1 MQLKGRQMI
10 SQGPNTGIG
19 LSAHIYSSKKRTQ
32 LWQLAWVIKLPFSFL
47 GRLENC
53 ETLWQSL
60 QGGANLV
67 LPSGVLRGPRYI
79 TTFDNKVSFKHATHH
94 NHQKGLSHLA
104 YQDMQISRFTYE
116 LCYKIICFFFWSN
129 AEPTGRTHKT
139 WRSPRQTRTKVWRR
153 PGNAKIQLIANIMLT
168 RWPECGP
175 IKCRFRMH
183 PQMRSIDPAAFESS
197 SPHSLARMKN
207 GECVKCNRT
216 F

>member
-67 LPSGVLRGPRYI
+67 LPSGVLQGPRYI

-94 NHQKGLSHLA
+94 NHQKGLSLA

-129 AEPTGRTHKT
+129 AEPTERTHKT

-153 PGNAKIQLIANIMLT
+153 PGNAKKNNWLQTSCWRGGLNVGQSNVDFGCTPKWDLLIQQHLSLHPLI
-168 RWPECGP
+168 
-175 IKCRFRMH
+175 H
-183 PQMRSIDPAAFESS
+183 
-197 SPHSLARMKN
+197 
-207 GECVKCNRT
+207 
-216 F
+216 

>member
-1 MQLKGRQMI
+1 MKNKRRDVRFCCHFWCLSDWPAYQYPDALPYLYSEHCLPVSKKDAAKKRRQMI

-79 TTFDNKVSFKHATHH
+79 TTFDNKVSFTHATHR
-94 NHQKGLSHLA
+94 NHQKGLSLA
-104 YQDMQISRFTYE
+104 YQDMQIF
-116 LCYKIICFFFWSN
+116 KIYLWALF
-129 AEPTGRTHKT
+129 
-139 WRSPRQTRTKVWRR
+139 
-153 PGNAKIQLIANIMLT
+153 
-168 RWPECGP
+168 
-175 IKCRFRMH
+175 
-183 PQMRSIDPAAFESS
+183 
-197 SPHSLARMKN
+197 
-207 GECVKCNRT
+207 
-216 F
+216 

>member
-79 TTFDNKVSFKHATHH
+79 TTFDNKVSFKHATHRS
-94 NHQKGLSHLA
+94 HQKGLSLA
-104 YQDMQISRFTYE
+104 FQDMQIS
-116 LCYKIICFFFWSN
+116 KIYLWALLKDNLLF
-129 AEPTGRTHKT
+129 
-139 WRSPRQTRTKVWRR
+139 
-153 PGNAKIQLIANIMLT
+153 LL
-168 RWPECGP
+168 
-175 IKCRFRMH
+175 IKCRTNKNSWRLE
-183 PQMRSIDPAAFESS
+183 DL
-197 SPHSLARMKN
+197 LA
-207 GECVKCNRT
+207 EQ
-216 F
+216 